1 MVTDPSR
8 VRGGST
14 VGGVTVGMNDRAQ
27 NGKEARKA
35 AARKEAGGEAAWRG
49 YVNVDLSAAQKEQF
63 DDWASTGVPWEVLEE
78 VCGDGVVVTVK
89 RDKGGTGF
97 IASATQR
104 DQENVNAGLC
114 VTARAR
120 TAGKAFMRL
129 LYTLDVVGAS
139 GDWTHGQPVA
149 DPDRW

>member
-1 MVTDPSR
+1 MGT
-8 VRGGST
+8 
-14 VGGVTVGMNDRAQ
+14 NDRAQ
-27 NGKEARKA
+27 DGREARKA
-35 AARKEAGGEAAWRG
+35 AARKAAGGDAEWRG
-49 YVNVDLSAAQKEQF
+49 YVNVDLSAAQKAQF
-63 DDWASTGVPWEVLEE
+63 DEWASTGAPWEVLEE
-78 VCGDGVVVTVK
+78 VCSAGVVVTVK
-89 RDKGGTGF
+89 QEKGAAGF

-104 DQENVNAGLC
+104 DPENLNAGLC

-139 GDWTHGQPVA
+139 GDWTRGQPVA